1 MGRTIQMVFT
11 GEGYLWI
18 IGFNPETME
27 LTFRT
32 SRNPQHLQTEKV
44 LVKDGNIYTNL
55 YFHPNYLEKFLAENN
70 NVLKKYLSLE

>member
-1 MGRTIQMVFT
+1 MGKGIQMIFT

-32 SRNPQHLQTEKV
+32 SRNPQHLQIEKI
-44 LVKDGNIYTNL
+44 LVKDGMIWTNL
-55 YFHPNYLEKFLAENN
+55 YFFHPNYLKKFLA
-70 NVLKKYLSLE
+70 L